1 MLGCCKIHD
10 NYLNIHNNEN
20 TIDIKRHNF
29 AEKQKF
35 LSRLHRVL
43 MAEEY
48 TERLKKK
55 RIERKEI
62 AVFRGR
68 SRECSF
74 FLRGLGALY
83 SGKAAR
89 ASMRGRSLPS
99 FSRSRRLHPARSR
112 ETCHSISLSFAS
124 LSLSLF
130 FSLRAFRLIYSFS
143 LRLASH
149 APVSSRVR
157 AFVRQREDSR
167 RFVSIARFFGKRKD
181 EWKNVR

>member
-1 MLGCCKIHD
+1 MLGCCKIRG

-20 TIDIKRHNF
+20 MIDIKRHNF

-130 FSLRAFRLIYSFS
+130 LSARLSTYIQFLSSARVARARLFSS
-143 LRLASH
+143 
-149 APVSSRVR
+149 
-157 AFVRQREDSR
+157 
-167 RFVSIARFFGKRKD
+167 ARFCAAKRGLAAI
-181 EWKNVR
+181 